1 MKNKAAVILLRILGI
16 MMIAAVIVSC
26 CPAAIPRLAGYE
38 IYNIVSGSMEPAIR
52 VGSVGYVKPCRPHD
66 MKAGDIPAF
75 YVNDE
80 VIVHRIVRNDINEK
94 VLYTKGDANAAEDM
108 NPVPYNM
115 VIGRVERNIPHLGNI
130 IALYTSRQGKICV
143 LGFLLAG
150 MILVWLSG
158 RMAPDRKERLE
169 KERIL
174 QEALV
179 KEGLITPKNHK
190 EKAVAQKET
199 DKDKETETITKTETE
214 DSGGLAR
221 KYRFFVVAAVV
232 LLILLVVVVALIC
245 SVLYRY
251 NNEGDTYDEARAAYV
266 KVVAGELPEEAESE
280 ASTAP
285 AEEDSVCPIEV
296 DFAELQA
303 VNEDIV
309 AWIYCEDTVIN
320 YPVCKCE
327 DDDFYLKHAYD
338 KSPSSSGTIFIEA
351 ENVPDFSDANYI
363 LYGHHMKNKTMFATL
378 SYWAEQEYF
387 EQHPRMW
394 LLTPQQNYR
403 IDLFAGYLTDALSD
417 VYAVYREYGPQLEEY
432 LEKAADSSDFI
443 SDVVVPEEGYSYI
456 VLSTCEYQFENA
468 RYVLHGKLV
477 PVGSP

>member
-1 MKNKAAVILLRILGI
+1 MKKKAAAILLRVLGI
-16 MMIAAVIVSC
+16 LMIAAVIITC

-38 IYNIVSGSMEPAIR
+38 IYNIVSGSMEPAIG
-52 VGSVGYVKPCRPHD
+52 VGSVVYVKSCRPHD
-66 MKAGDIPAF
+66 LKAGDIPAF
-75 YVNDE
+75 YVNGE
-80 VIVHRIVRNDINEK
+80 VIVHRIVRNDVNEK

-115 VIGRVERNIPHLGNI
+115 VIGRVERSIPHLGNI

-158 RMAPDRKERLE
+158 RIAPDRKERLE
-169 KERIL
+169 KERLL

-190 EKAVAQKET
+190 EKAVEQKEKAVEQKET
-199 DKDKETETITKTETE
+199 EGG
-214 DSGGLAR
+214 GGLVR
-221 KYRFFVVAAVV
+221 KYRFFVAAAAV
-232 LLILLVVVVALIC
+232 LLVLLVVVVGLIC

-251 NNEGDTYDEARAAYV
+251 NNEGDTYEEARAAYV
-266 KVVAGELPEEAESE
+266 QVIAE
-280 ASTAP
+280 TAP
-285 AEEDSVCPIEV
+285 AEETESEVSSGPAEEDSICPIQV

-309 AWIYCEDTVIN
+309 AWIYCEGTVIN

-338 KSPSSSGTIFIEA
+338 KSPSHSGTIFIEA
-351 ENVPDFSDANYI
+351 ENAPDFSDANYI

-378 SYWAEQEYF
+378 SYWGEQEYF
-387 EQHPRMW
+387 EQHPCMW
-394 LLTPQQNYR
+394 LLTPRQNYR
-403 IDLFAGYLTDALSD
+403 IDLFAGYLTSALSD
-417 VYAVYREYGPQLEEY
+417 VYAVYKGYGTQLEAY
-432 LEKAADSSDFI
+432 LEKAADSSDFT
-443 SDVVVPEEGYSYI
+443 SDVVVPEEGFSYI